1 MNLGW
6 FGHITLDLAF
16 FSALFSIILINLIL
30 SGDNAVVIALAVRSL
45 PKKKRVWGIA
55 IGSAAAV
62 GMRVILTFFA
72 AHLLLIPFLKIVGGL
87 LIAWIAVKLFLEG
100 DAERGVNQETEGLM
114 QAVKIICIADL
125 IMSTDNVLAVAG
137 ASHGNLFLLVFGL
150 GMSIP
155 IVVGTSTLLSLLM
168 DTYPVIIYIG
178 SAVLGKVS
186 GEMLATDPVTV
197 KIFHPGHSVEYA
209 LEAFCAAAV
218 VVAGKLLLRWRVNRM
233 DKALHKTAGVRA

>member
-1 MNLGW
+1 MAEVLTPHFWTGLL
-6 FGHITLDLAF
+6 T
-16 FSALFSIILINLIL
+16 IIWVNIIL

-45 PKKKRVWGIA
+45 PKRKRVWGIA

>member
-1 MNLGW
+1 MDLGW
-6 FGHITLDLAF
+6 LGHITLDMAF
-16 FSALFSIILINLIL
+16 FSALFSIVLIDLIL
-30 SGDNAVVIALAVRSL
+30 SGDNSVVIAMAVRSL
-45 PKKKRVWGIA
+45 PQNKRIVSIA
-55 IGSAAAV
+55 VGSAAAV

-100 DAERGVNQETEGLM
+100 NAGKGVHREAASLM
-114 QAVKIICIADL
+114 HAIKIICLADL

-150 GMSIP
+150 GLSIP

-186 GEMLATDPVTV
+186 GEMLATDPLMV
-197 KIFHPGHSVEYA
+197 KMFHPSHSLEYA
-209 LEAFCAAAV
+209 VEASCAVAV
-218 VVAGKLLLRWRVNRM
+218 VVAGKLLLWWRASRM
-233 DKALHKTAGVRA
+233 DKTVPKSAGIEV

>member
-1 MNLGW
+1 MDLGW
-6 FGHITLDLAF
+6 LGHITLDLAF

-45 PKKKRVWGIA
+45 PKKQRTWGIA

-62 GMRVILTFFA
+62 GLRVILTFFA
-72 AHLLLIPFLKIVGGL
+72 AHLLLIPFLKIIGGL
-87 LIAWIAVKLFLEG
+87 LIGWIAVKLFLEG
-100 DAERGVNQETEGLM
+100 NVENEVHQEAAGLM
-114 QAVKIICIADL
+114 HAVKIICIADL

-137 ASHGNLFLLVFGL
+137 ASNGNLFLLIFGL

-186 GEMLATDPVTV
+186 GEMLATDPVMV
-197 KIFHPGHSVEYA
+197 KMFHPGHSFEYTVQ
-209 LEAFCAAAV
+209 AFCAIAV
-218 VVAGKLLLRWRVNRM
+218 VVTGKMLLRWRTGR
-233 DKALHKTAGVRA
+233 DKEFHKSAGARI

>member
-1 MNLGW
+1 MDVGW

-72 AHLLLIPFLKIVGGL
+72 AHLLVIPFLKIVGGL

-100 DAERGVNQETEGLM
+100 DAGKEAHPQTASLM
-114 QAVKIICIADL
+114 QAIKIICIADL

-137 ASHGNLFLLVFGL
+137 ASHGNLLLLVFGL

-168 DTYPVIIYIG
+168 DTYPIIIYIG

-186 GEMLATDPVTV
+186 GEMLATDPVMV
-197 KIFHPGHSVEYA
+197 KIFHPSHSQEYA
-209 LEAFCAAAV
+209 VQVFCAVAV
-218 VVAGKLLLRWRVNRM
+218 VVAGKLLLRWRASRM
-233 DKALHKTAGVRA
+233 DKTFQKSAQPGV

>member
-1 MNLGW
+1 MDLGW
-6 FGHITLDLAF
+6 FGHINLDLAF

-87 LIAWIAVKLFLEG
+87 LIAWIAVKIFLEG
-100 DAERGVNQETEGLM
+100 DAEKEVQQETASLV
-114 QAVKIICIADL
+114 QAIKIICIADL

-137 ASHGNLFLLVFGL
+137 ASKGNLFLLIFGL

-197 KIFHPGHSVEYA
+197 KLFHPGHSLEYA
-209 LEAFCAAAV
+209 AQAFCAVAV
-218 VVAGKLLLRWRVNRM
+218 VVAGRLLLRWRAGRM
-233 DKALHKTAGVRA
+233 EKTFHKIVG